1 MRIIVGLGNP
11 GEKYQNTRHNIAW
24 LYFNHLLGEVKWSEN
39 KKWSALVYEQ
49 GDCLFVKPLSFMNNS
64 GMTVR
69 KIIDYY
75 KLLPK
80 NFGLLAKKDSDLQ
93 GVLTVIHDDLDIP
106 FGQCR
111 FSSDS
116 GSAGH
121 RGVQSIIDNLKT
133 KKFKRL
139 RIGIKND
146 QLKTVIPP
154 EKFVLQNFPRPEKD
168 QLPDIFS
175 KINIDNLK

>member
-24 LYFNHLLGEVKWSEN
+24 LYFDYVLGPVKWSEN

-49 GDCLFVKPLSFMNNS
+49 GNCLYVKPLSFMNNS
-64 GMTVR
+64 GLVVR
-69 KIIDYY
+69 KVIDYY

-80 NFGLLAKKDSDLQ
+80 NFGLLTKKDSDLQ
-93 GVLTVIHDDLDIP
+93 EILTVIHDDLDIS
-106 FGQCR
+106 FGEHR
-111 FSSDS
+111 LSFDS

-121 RGVQSIIDNLKT
+121 RGVQSIIDHLKT
-133 KKFKRL
+133 KKFERL
-139 RIGIKND
+139 RIGIKNE
-146 QLKTVIPP
+146 QLRTVIPT

-168 QLPDIFS
+168 QLNDIFS
-175 KINIDNLK
+175 KISKVNIK